1 MILVLLFPQREIDG
15 EAFCHLSRE
24 DIATIF
30 PAPKQFILASKLY
43 KVVQRARSSLDSS
56 DESHINTNDVLSN
69 LDVTLSRSSKI
80 CASITSSDCSRK
92 QSSHSSHNHSSP
104 ESESS
109 RKRYSMESSD
119 DPQPKKKR
127 HSDESSS
134 GVEECSDFKFPV
146 FSPDIRNCI
155 SKDAFYLPKQ
165 TQRLIKES
173 CVALRG
179 CCWERGNTVT
189 NSNKKALAKKLY
201 ELVPK
206 TLGEPVTLNKSPD
219 VRILI

>member
-1 MILVLLFPQREIDG
+1 M
-15 EAFCHLSRE
+15 
-24 DIATIF
+24 
-30 PAPKQFILASKLY
+30 ASKLY

-56 DESHINTNDVLSN
+56 DASHIDTNDLLN
-69 LDVTLSRSSKI
+69 DLDETLSRSSKI

-92 QSSHSSHNHSSP
+92 QSSSHSSHTHSSP

-109 RKRYSMESSD
+109 RKRSSVESND
-119 DPQPKKKR
+119 DHQPKKKR

-134 GVEECSDFKFPV
+134 GVEECNDFKLPV

-179 CCWERGNTVT
+179 YCWERGNTVT

-201 ELVPK
+201 ELAPK
-206 TLGEPVTLNKSPD
+206 TLGEPVTSNKSPD

>member
-1 MILVLLFPQREIDG
+1 MLLPEREIDG

-30 PAPKQFILASKLY
+30 PTPKQFILASKLY

-56 DESHINTNDVLSN
+56 DTSHINTNEILSD
-69 LDVTLSRSSKI
+69 LDETLSRSSKL
-80 CASITSSDCSRK
+80 CASITSSESSRK
-92 QSSHSSHNHSSP
+92 KSRESSSSP
-104 ESESS
+104 ESEAS
-109 RKRYSMESSD
+109 RKRSSLESTD

-134 GVEECSDFKFPV
+134 GVEECSAFKLPV

-179 CCWERGNTVT
+179 YCWEHGNTVT
-189 NSNKKALAKKLY
+189 NSDKKALAKKLY
-201 ELVPK
+201 ELAPK
-206 TLGEPVTLNKSPD
+206 TLGEPVTSSNKSPD
-219 VRILI
+219 VSI